1 MTIREMSEEFDLIYN
16 QVNSNQAPGIDEF
29 EKSQFMTKA

>member
-1 MTIREMSEEFDLIYN
+1 MTIKEMSEEFNLLYN

-29 EKSQFMTKA
+29 EKS